1 MTNIR
6 ILLVDDHPSIPGKVA
21 EILKDVGQLVGAI
34 SNGLDAVEAAIR
46 ECPDV
51 VVMDISMPIMNGI
64 EAADR
69 LIRMRAG
76 AKILFLTVHEDPEF
90 VSAAL
95 ATGAVGYVIKSH
107 MATDL
112 LPAIHEVM
120 AGHRFLSPCLQTE
133 NPTTMT

>member
-112 LPAIHEVM
+112 LPAIHEV
-120 AGHRFLSPCLQTE
+120 
-133 NPTTMT
+133 